1 MIKDLDERIICEN
14 ESVLVVNK
22 PYGLPSTGK
31 SLDDDDC
38 LQFYLIK
45 RHGGMVWAIHQ
56 LDADTS
62 GVNIFVTD
70 KKLVP
75 IYKKYLE
82 DPAKVNSLINVLFTN
97 ATTDSL
103 LSNGTIDITY
113 NYKLQLITRANA
125 NTTLDEGATK
135 IAADKMQELIFIITQ
150 IFTYHANMNP
160 PLQLNNIHNLALSSY
175 EVGALDESNTIDKYI
190 GCMFDLKITARE
202 YPLLSN
208 INILQ
213 GFNIELDYNNKII
226 KLITDT

>member
-1 MIKDLDERIICEN
+1 MTLKIIDKEMA
-14 ESVLVVNK
+14 
-22 PYGLPSTGK
+22 GQSTAQIITTQLGIILK
-31 SLDDDDC
+31 TEFTN
-38 LQFYLIK
+38 QFNTYNQQAKFDVDIYLNN
-45 RHGGMVWAIHQ
+45 H
-56 LDADTS
+56 S
-62 GVNIFVTD
+62 
-70 KKLVP
+70 

>member
-1 MIKDLDERIICEN
+1 MTLKIIDKEIA
-14 ESVLVVNK
+14 
-22 PYGLPSTGK
+22 GQSTAQIITTQLGIILK
-31 SLDDDDC
+31 TEFTN
-38 LQFYLIK
+38 QFNTYNQQAKFDVDIYLNN
-45 RHGGMVWAIHQ
+45 H
-56 LDADTS
+56 S
-62 GVNIFVTD
+62 
-70 KKLVP
+70 

>member
-1 MIKDLDERIICEN
+1 MTLKIIDKEIA
-14 ESVLVVNK
+14 
-22 PYGLPSTGK
+22 GQSTAQIITTQLGIILK
-31 SLDDDDC
+31 TEFTN
-38 LQFYLIK
+38 QFNTYNQQAKFDVDIYLNN
-45 RHGGMVWAIHQ
+45 H
-56 LDADTS
+56 S
-62 GVNIFVTD
+62 
-70 KKLVP
+70 

-175 EVGALDESNTIDKYI
+175 EVGALDENNTIDKYI
-190 GCMFDLKITARE
+190 GCMFNLKITARE